1 MLPMCFSL
9 SFVVGTPTMQN
20 MKRRKCTHTQ
30 TLTSDAHMFV
40 IYCLIRI
47 PHTASSLWF
56 PACCLP
62 VHAFLLWPV
71 AYSLLP
77 MACGLLYLQRHE
89 AYGISSMIRCDMFL
103 TCCLLSIPNS
113 LHQGILLI
121 LLPTLSLATMP
132 NLLPALLPHPV
143 PIA

>member
-1 MLPMCFSL
+1 MCFSL
-9 SFVVGTPTMQN
+9 SLVVGTTTLQN
-20 MKRRKCTHTQ
+20 MKRCMCANTH
-30 TLTSDAHMFV
+30 TLTSDAHTFV
-40 IYCLIRI
+40 IYCLFRI
-47 PHTASSLWF
+47 PHTASSPRF

-77 MACGLLYLQRHE
+77 MACGLLYLQPHE
-89 AYGISSMIRCDMFL
+89 AYGISSMIRCDMCL